1 MRMKETTLPKFSFFK
16 GPITN
21 KRPKSSATIVDIY
34 RGLTSNYYK
43 TRTEQYRRTKDK
55 EAKKKLDFV
64 TFAGLFLIR
73 NNENLFRY
81 SGYVCIDFDHIEP
94 AHIEVIKA
102 ILLNDEILET
112 QLLFVSPSGTGL
124 KWVVEVDLK
133 TYPDYEVNFKG
144 IVAYLRTNY
153 PDYFNMGNNIIDE
166 TGKDVSRACFLCYDP
181 RAYINPKYLNNGFP
195 KI

>member
-1 MRMKETTLPKFSFFK
+1 MRLKETTFPKFSFFK

-43 TRTEQYRRTKDK
+43 TKTEQYRRTKDK
-55 EAKKKLDFV
+55 EAKKKFDFV
-64 TFAGLFLIR
+64 TFAGLFCIR

-94 AHIEVIKA
+94 AQIEVIKA
-102 ILLNDEILET
+102 ILLNDDMLET
-112 QLLFVSPSGTGL
+112 QLLFISPSGTGL
-124 KWVVEVDLK
+124 KWVIEVDLK

-144 IVAYLRTNY
+144 IVSYLRTNY
-153 PDYFNMGNNIIDE
+153 PDYFSGNNIIDE
-166 TGKDVSRACFLCYDP
+166 TGKDVSRACFLCHDP
-181 RAYINPKYLNNGFP
+181 KAYINPKYLNYGAP

>member
-21 KRPKSSATIVDIY
+21 KQSKSSATIVDIY

-43 TRTEQYRRTKDK
+43 TKTEQYRITQDK
-55 EAKKKLDFV
+55 EVKKKFDFV
-64 TFAGLFLIR
+64 TFAGLFTIR
-73 NNENLFRY
+73 KKENLFRY
-81 SGYVCIDFDHIEP
+81 SGYVCVDFDHIEP
-94 AHIEVIKA
+94 HLIEVIKS
-102 ILLNDEILET
+102 ILLNDEMLET

-133 TYPDYEVNFKG
+133 AYPDYEVNFTG
-144 IVAYLRTNY
+144 IVSYLRTNY
-153 PDYFNMGNNIIDE
+153 SDYFKGNKIIDE

-181 RAYINPKYLNNGFP
+181 KAYIHPKYLNR
-195 KI
+195 